1 MTSARVT
8 CERACSC
15 LILFLVSLSSA
26 AFAHEVR
33 PAYLALRQTA
43 LDVYDVL
50 WKVPGLGDN
59 RRLGLN
65 VEMPG
70 GCTSVT
76 LPRASNVNGAFTER
90 WTMRCPG
97 GLTGSPIRIAGLSA
111 TQTDALVRVERLDGS
126 LQVTRLTPASDSFV
140 VEAVPS
146 LTQLMRSYVGLG
158 IEHIIFGVD
167 HLLFVLGLLL
177 LVRGTLPLLKTITA
191 FTIAHSITLSLA
203 VLGVVH
209 VPPPPVEAAIAL
221 SILFV
226 GTELVKQQRGEA
238 GLAQQYPWLV
248 AGAFGLLHGLG
259 FAGALTRIG
268 IPQGEI
274 PLALLMFNI
283 GVELG
288 QLAFVAVVIGLIR
301 SLHGRGIR
309 WPDWSPLVPGYVI
322 GTSAAFWLFQR
333 VASFM

>member
-1 MTSARVT
+1 MTGVRVA
-8 CERACSC
+8 CRRAGFC
-15 LILFLVSLSSA
+15 LILFLVLLPSA
-26 AFAHEVR
+26 TFAHEVR
-33 PAYLALRQTA
+33 PAYLALRQTGS
-43 LDVYDVL
+43 DMYDVL
-50 WKVPGLGDN
+50 WKVPGLGDTL
-59 RRLGLN
+59 RLGLS
-65 VEMPG
+65 VELPA
-70 GCTSVT
+70 GCMDVT
-76 LPRASNVNGAFTER
+76 PPRASNVNGAFTER
-90 WTMRCPG
+90 RTMRCPG
-97 GLTGSPIRIAGLSA
+97 GLTGSTIRIAGLSA

-126 LQVTRLTPASDSFV
+126 LQVTRLTPASDTFV

-158 IEHIIFGVD
+158 IEHIIFGID

-177 LVRGTLPLLKTITA
+177 LVRGTVPLLKTITA

-226 GTELVKQQRGEA
+226 GTELVRQQRGEA
-238 GLAQQYPWLV
+238 GLQYPWLV

-288 QLAFVAVVIGLIR
+288 QLAFVFAVIGLIR
-301 SLHGRGIR
+301 SLRGLGVR
-309 WPDWSPLVPGYVI
+309 WPSWSRLVPGYVV
-322 GTSAAFWLFQR
+322 GTAAAFWLFER
-333 VASFM
+333 VAAFP